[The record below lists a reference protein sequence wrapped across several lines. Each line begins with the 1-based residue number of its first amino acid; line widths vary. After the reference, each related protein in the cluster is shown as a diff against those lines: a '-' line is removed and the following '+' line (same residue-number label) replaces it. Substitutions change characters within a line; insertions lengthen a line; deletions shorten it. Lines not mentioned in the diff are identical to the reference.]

1 MERENLMK
9 IIGEEEY
16 HVQEW
21 YPLIQPYTFPTLF
34 IDLTLLEAKSLVR
47 YRNLSVQSGAGR
59 KFICSKAQETQ
70 ILNCIKTVEEKIDEG
85 IAALGATSGAFVRLS
100 SRSPKDAITSEL
112 YDMFLVEREALKNQG
127 YQEGPVMDRVAFT
140 RANVRILRVTS
151 GKQAMK
157 LFLNSNRVHEDLR
170 GMCSTTC
177 LKDDSQTLTHIVVRK
192 WEEILPEFEFRC
204 FVYNHSI
211 TAITQYYKST
221 FVPQMVE
228 MKEEIQEM
236 IHEFFSVQIK
246 NRIPVENYVLD
257 LAVIPASKQIWVVEI
272 NNPPPV
278 AGQALFDWKNE
289 EDRNILEGRS
299 PFELRV
305 LLSPTDSPLSEV
317 QGFLDS
323 EREKRKK
330 VQAIGK
336 RRTSF

>member
-1 MERENLMK
+1 
-9 IIGEEEY
+9 
-16 HVQEW
+16 
-21 YPLIQPYTFPTLF
+21 
-34 IDLTLLEAKSLVR
+34 
-47 YRNLSVQSGAGR
+47 
-59 KFICSKAQETQ
+59 
-70 ILNCIKTVEEKIDEG
+70 
-85 IAALGATSGAFVRLS
+85 
-100 SRSPKDAITSEL
+100 
-112 YDMFLVEREALKNQG
+112 MFLVEREALKNQG